1 MIYLVW
7 NPGLGGGLTTWYN
20 WLLTTEKGRI
30 PMSLR
35 FCAVLCMLMVLNGE
49 DLRAETSV
57 FWVANGPMAS
67 DFDGDGEVTFSDF
80 LHFINNFNVNSEDES
95 YDPRTD
101 LNEDGVTNFND
112 FLAFSSSYG
121 QAQTPAELSG
131 DRYIIYVADSDD
143 SSVMALDSDS
153 HLILDYMPY
162 RGPGGVI
169 VSEDQQSIY
178 VAEVFGF
185 FKMDTRHEV
194 AFSVPVESRGK
205 AVLSLDQTRAYV
217 ADQVQDLVRVVDVV
231 NGVTTDSI
239 LVGNLPFD
247 LALAP
252 DGTKLY
258 VANRTD
264 QNVAVVDLATMT
276 VTARIIIGDF
286 TGEISITQDGARA
299 YVTNLTRGV
308 ISVLDLNT
316 NQVVGALQIDQNGS
330 FGAEFSPDKKSL
342 YVSAQGVLLEIDVEH
357 NLIVRTLRLGN
368 DSTVLGVSPDGSR
381 AYVATLVQQA
391 GGPGLTVVDLDEWR
405 ILGRLRG
412 FFFPRQIA
420 FRTVPRMMGSQ

>member
-1 MIYLVW
+1 M
-7 NPGLGGGLTTWYN
+7 N
-20 WLLTTEKGRI
+20 
-30 PMSLR
+30 LR
-35 FCAVLCMLMVLNGE
+35 FCAVLCMLMALNGGE
-49 DLRAETSV
+49 LWAGTSV

-67 DFDGDGEVTFSDF
+67 DFDGDGEVTFTDF
-80 LHFINNFNVNSEDES
+80 LYFVNNFNANPEDEN

-101 LNEDGVTNFND
+101 LNEDGVTNFDD
-112 FLAFSSSYG
+112 FLAFSTSYG
-121 QAQTPAELSG
+121 KTETSDELSG
-131 DRYIIYVADSDD
+131 DRYIIYVADTDD
-143 SSVMALDSDS
+143 SSVIALDSDS
-153 HLILDYMPY
+153 HLILDYLPY
-162 RGPGGVI
+162 RGPGGVM
-169 VSEDQQSIY
+169 VSADQQSVY
-178 VAEVFGF
+178 VTEVFGF
-185 FKMDTRHEV
+185 FKMDTRHQV

-231 NGVTTDSI
+231 NGVTIDSI
-239 LVGNLPFD
+239 LVGNRPFD

-258 VANRTD
+258 VANLTD
-264 QNVAVVDLATMT
+264 QNVAVVNLETMT

-316 NQVVGALQIDQNGS
+316 NQVVGALQLDQGSS
-330 FGAEFSPDKKSL
+330 FGAEFSPDRKLL
-342 YVSAQGVLLEIDVEH
+342 YVSAEGVLLEIDVAH

-381 AYVATLVQQA
+381 AYVTTLVRQA
-391 GGPGLTVVDLDEWR
+391 GGPGLTVVDLNEWK
-405 ILGRLRG
+405 ILGRIRG
-412 FFFPRQIA
+412 FLFPREIA
-420 FRTVPRMMGSQ
+420 FRTVPKATGSQ

>member
-1 MIYLVW
+1 
-7 NPGLGGGLTTWYN
+7 
-20 WLLTTEKGRI
+20 
-30 PMSLR
+30 MSLR
-35 FCAVLCMLMVLNGE
+35 FCAVLCMLMALNGE
-49 DLRAETSV
+49 ELRAETSV

-67 DFDGDGEVTFSDF
+67 DFDSDGEVTFSDF
-80 LHFINNFNVNSEDES
+80 LHFINNFNVDSEDES

-121 QAQTPAELSG
+121 QTETSDEPSG

-143 SSVMALDSDS
+143 SSVMALGFDS
-153 HLILDYMPY
+153 HLLLDYMPY
-162 RGPGGVI
+162 RGPGGVM
-169 VSEDQQSIY
+169 VSADQQSIY
-178 VAEVFGF
+178 VTEIFGF
-185 FKMDTRHEV
+185 YKMDTRHQIQ
-194 AFSVPVESRGK
+194 FTVPVESRGK

-247 LALAP
+247 VALAP

-286 TGEISITQDGARA
+286 TGEISITQDGTRA

-357 NLIVRTLRLGN
+357 NLIVRTLRLGR

-381 AYVATLVQQA
+381 AYVTTLVQLS
-391 GGPGLTVVDLDEWR
+391 GPGLTVVDLNEWR
-405 ILGRLRG
+405 ILGRIRG
-412 FFFPRQIA
+412 FLFPREIA
-420 FRTVPRMMGSQ
+420 FRTVPRSTGSQ

>member
-1 MIYLVW
+1 
-7 NPGLGGGLTTWYN
+7 
-20 WLLTTEKGRI
+20 
-30 PMSLR
+30 MSLR
-35 FCAVLCMLMVLNGE
+35 FCAVLCMLMALNGE
-49 DLRAETSV
+49 ELRAETSV

-80 LHFINNFNVNSEDES
+80 LHFINNFNVDSEDGS

-121 QAQTPAELSG
+121 QTETSDEPSG

-143 SSVMALDSDS
+143 SSVMALDFDS
-153 HLILDYMPY
+153 HLLLDYIPY
-162 RGPGGVI
+162 RGPGGVM
-169 VSEDQQSIY
+169 VSADQQSIY
-178 VAEVFGF
+178 VTEVFGF
-185 FKMDTRHEV
+185 YKMDTRHQIQ
-194 AFSVPVESRGK
+194 FSVPVESRGK

-231 NGVTTDSI
+231 NGVTIDSI

-247 LALAP
+247 VALSP

-264 QNVAVVDLATMT
+264 QNVVVVDLATMT
-276 VTARIIIGDF
+276 VTATIIIGDF

-316 NQVVGALQIDQNGS
+316 NQVVGALQIDQGGS
-330 FGAEFSPDKKSL
+330 FGAEFSPDRSLL
-342 YVSAQGVLLEIDVEH
+342 YVSAEGVLLEIDVEH
-357 NLIVRTLRLGN
+357 NLIVRTLRLGD

-381 AYVATLVQQA
+381 AYVTTLLRQTS
-391 GGPGLTVVDLDEWR
+391 GPGLTVVDLNEWR
-405 ILGRLRG
+405 ILGRIRG
-412 FFFPRQIA
+412 FFFPREIA
-420 FRTVPRMMGSQ
+420 FLTVPRSTESE

>member
-1 MIYLVW
+1 
-7 NPGLGGGLTTWYN
+7 
-20 WLLTTEKGRI
+20 
-30 PMSLR
+30 MSLR
-35 FCAVLCMLMVLNGE
+35 FCAVLCMLMALNGE
-49 DLRAETSV
+49 ELRAETSV

-80 LHFINNFNVNSEDES
+80 LHFINNFNVDSEDES

-121 QAQTPAELSG
+121 QTETSDEPSG

-143 SSVMALDSDS
+143 SSVMALDFDS
-153 HLILDYMPY
+153 HLLLDYMPY
-162 RGPGGVI
+162 RGPGGVV
-169 VSEDQQSIY
+169 VSADQQSIY
-178 VAEVFGF
+178 VTEVFGF
-185 FKMDTRHEV
+185 YKMDTRHQIQ
-194 AFSVPVESRGK
+194 FTVPVESRGK

-231 NGVTTDSI
+231 NGVTIDSI

-247 LALAP
+247 VALAP

-276 VTARIIIGDF
+276 VTETIIIGDF
-286 TGEISITQDGARA
+286 TGEISITQDGTRA

-316 NQVVGALQIDQNGS
+316 NQVVGALQIDQGGA

-342 YVSAQGVLLEIDVEH
+342 YVSAEGVLLEIDVEH
-357 NLIVRTLRLGN
+357 NLIVRTLRLGD

-381 AYVATLVQQA
+381 AYVTTLLRQTS
-391 GGPGLTVVDLDEWR
+391 GPGLTVVDLNEWK

-412 FFFPRQIA
+412 FLFPREIA
-420 FRTVPRMMGSQ
+420 FLTVPRSTGSQ

>member
-1 MIYLVW
+1 M
-7 NPGLGGGLTTWYN
+7 N
-20 WLLTTEKGRI
+20 
-30 PMSLR
+30 LR
-35 FCAVLCMLMVLNGE
+35 FCAVLCMLMALNGGE
-49 DLRAETSV
+49 LWAGTSV

-67 DFDGDGEVTFSDF
+67 DFDGDGEVTFTDF
-80 LHFINNFNVNSEDES
+80 LYFVNNFNANPEDEN

-101 LNEDGVTNFND
+101 LNEDGVTNFDD

-121 QAQTPAELSG
+121 KMETSDELSG

-143 SSVMALDSDS
+143 SSVVALDSDS
-153 HLILDYMPY
+153 HLILDYLPY
-162 RGPGGVI
+162 RGPGGVM
-169 VSEDQQSIY
+169 VSVDQQSVY
-178 VAEVFGF
+178 VTEVFGF
-185 FKMDTRHEV
+185 FKMDTRHQV

-231 NGVTTDSI
+231 NGVTIDSI
-239 LVGNLPFD
+239 LVGNRPFD
-247 LALAP
+247 VALAP

-258 VANRTD
+258 VANLTD
-264 QNVAVVDLATMT
+264 QNVAVVDLETMT

-286 TGEISITQDGARA
+286 TGEISITQDGTRA

-316 NQVVGALQIDQNGS
+316 NQVVGALQLDQGSS
-330 FGAEFSPDKKSL
+330 FGAEFSPDRKLL
-342 YVSAQGVLLEIDVEH
+342 YVSAEGVLLEIDVAH

-381 AYVATLVQQA
+381 AYVTTLVRQA
-391 GGPGLTVVDLDEWR
+391 GGPGLTVVDLNEWK
-405 ILGRLRG
+405 ILGRIRG
-412 FFFPRQIA
+412 FLFPREIA
-420 FRTVPRMMGSQ
+420 FRTVPRARESE

>member
-1 MIYLVW
+1 
-7 NPGLGGGLTTWYN
+7 
-20 WLLTTEKGRI
+20 
-30 PMSLR
+30 MSLR
-35 FCAVLCMLMVLNGE
+35 FCAVLCMLMALNGE
-49 DLRAETSV
+49 ELRAEMDV

-80 LHFINNFNVNSEDES
+80 LHFINNFNVDSEGES

-112 FLAFSSSYG
+112 FLAFSAAYG
-121 QAQTPAELSG
+121 EAQIPAEPSG

-143 SSVMALDSDS
+143 SSVMALDFDS
-153 HLILDYMPY
+153 HLILDYLPP

-169 VSEDQQSIY
+169 VSADQQSIY
-178 VAEVFGF
+178 VTDIFGF
-185 FKMDTRHEV
+185 YKLNTRHEV
-194 AFSVPVESRGK
+194 QFSVPVESRGK

-231 NGVTTDSI
+231 NGVTLDSI

-247 LALAP
+247 VALAP

-357 NLIVRTLRLGN
+357 NLIVRTLRLGR

-381 AYVATLVQQA
+381 AYVTTLVQLS
-391 GGPGLTVVDLDEWR
+391 GPGLTVVDLNEWR
-405 ILGRLRG
+405 ILGRVRG
-412 FFFPRQIA
+412 FLFPRQIA
-420 FRTVPRMMGSQ
+420 FRAVPRSTDSQ